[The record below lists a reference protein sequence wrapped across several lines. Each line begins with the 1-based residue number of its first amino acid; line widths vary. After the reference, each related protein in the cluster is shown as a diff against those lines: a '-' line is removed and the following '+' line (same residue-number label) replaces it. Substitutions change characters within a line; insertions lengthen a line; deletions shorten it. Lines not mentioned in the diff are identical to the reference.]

1 MKNPLTSQGCIVVTV
16 PCGEINCLKFLTVI
30 LMALGAE
37 EHNWEHTNG
46 EFCCIV
52 VAPHVCSSHHN
63 PAGLSPTGHLGNGC
77 VDLIMVRKQSVYQRA
92 KLLLHHKTVT
102 PTIIVKRVK
111 EFKFRE
117 LTGNFTLSRRSPLEG
132 DETGYQMPPASASI
146 IDEDEMTNHRAGQER
161 AQSAPVDQISP
172 ALPERSATLKHSSV
186 GPDLFGSLGAWNVD
200 GDELQYSDL
209 DVR

>member
-1 MKNPLTSQGCIVVTV
+1 MVV
-16 PCGEINCLKFLTVI
+16 
-30 LMALGAE
+30 GAE
-37 EHNWEHTNG
+37 EHSWEHTSG

-52 VAPHVCSSHHN
+52 AAPHVCSSHHN
-63 PAGLSPTGHLGNGC
+63 PAGISPTGHLGNGC

-102 PTIIVKRVK
+102 PTIIVKRVR

-117 LTGNFTLSRRSPLEG
+117 LTDGFNSSQHLPLES
-132 DETGYQMPPASASI
+132 DDIRYQMPPASASI
-146 IDEDEMTNHRAGQER
+146 IIDEDELTNHRAGQER
-161 AQSAPVDQISP
+161 AHSAPADQIAP
-172 ALPERSATLKHSSV
+172 ALPERSSTLKNRSL
-186 GPDLFGSLGAWNVD
+186 GPDVFGSLGAWNVD

>member
-1 MKNPLTSQGCIVVTV
+1 M
-16 PCGEINCLKFLTVI
+16 F
-30 LMALGAE
+30 LGAE
-37 EHNWEHTNG
+37 EHNWVHTNG
-46 EFCCIV
+46 EFCCVV

-63 PAGLSPTGHLGNGC
+63 PAGISPTGHLGNGC
-77 VDLIMVRKQSVYQRA
+77 VDLIMVKKQSVYQKA

-117 LTGNFTLSRRSPLEG
+117 LTNTFTSSRRSPENN
-132 DETGYQMPPASASI
+132 DSGYQIPPASASM

-161 AQSAPVDQISP
+161 AHSAPADEISP
-172 ALPERSATLKHSSV
+172 PLPERSATMKHRSA

>member
-1 MKNPLTSQGCIVVTV
+1 MV
-16 PCGEINCLKFLTVI
+16 
-30 LMALGAE
+30 LGAE
-37 EHNWEHTNG
+37 EHNWEHANG

-63 PAGLSPTGHLGNGC
+63 PAGISPTGHLGNGC
-77 VDLIMVRKQSVYQRA
+77 VDLIMVKKQSVYQRA

-102 PTIIVKRVK
+102 PTITVKRVK

-117 LTGNFTLSRRSPLEG
+117 LTTFPSSQQSALEN
-132 DETGYQMPPASASI
+132 DDTGYQMPAASASLI

-161 AQSAPVDQISP
+161 AHSAPADQIAP
-172 ALPERSATLKHSSV
+172 ALPERSATLKHRSV
-186 GPDLFGSLGAWNVD
+186 GPEPFGSLGAWNVD
-200 GDELQYSDL
+200 GDELQYCDL

>member
-1 MKNPLTSQGCIVVTV
+1 MV
-16 PCGEINCLKFLTVI
+16 
-30 LMALGAE
+30 LGAE
-37 EHNWEHTNG
+37 EHSWEHTNG

-63 PAGLSPTGHLGNGC
+63 PAGISPTGHLGNGC
-77 VDLIMVRKQSVYQRA
+77 VDLIMVKKQSVYQRA

-111 EFKFRE
+111 EFKFRD
-117 LTGNFTLSRRSPLEG
+117 LTTNTFTSSQQVPVES
-132 DETGYQMPPASASI
+132 DDTGYQMPPASASLI
-146 IDEDEMTNHRAGQER
+146 IDEDELTNHRAGQER
-161 AQSAPVDQISP
+161 AHSAPADQISP
-172 ALPERSATLKHSSV
+172 ALPERSATLKHRST
-186 GPDLFGSLGAWNVD
+186 GPEFFGPLGAWNVD

>member
-1 MKNPLTSQGCIVVTV
+1 MI
-16 PCGEINCLKFLTVI
+16 
-30 LMALGAE
+30 LGAE
-37 EHNWEHTNG
+37 EHNWEHIDG

-52 VAPHVCSSHHN
+52 VAPHICSSHHN
-63 PAGLSPTGHLGNGC
+63 PAGISPTGHLGNGC
-77 VDLIMVRKQSVYQRA
+77 VDLIMVKKQSVYQRA
-92 KLLLHHKTVT
+92 KLLLHHKTVK

-117 LTGNFTLSRRSPLEG
+117 LNNSFTSSRLSPSEN
-132 DETGYQMPPASASI
+132 DDSTCQMPSASASI

-161 AQSAPVDQISP
+161 AQSVPVDQIAP
-172 ALPERSATLKHSSV
+172 QLPERPATMKYRSA

>member
-1 MKNPLTSQGCIVVTV
+1 
-16 PCGEINCLKFLTVI
+16 
-30 LMALGAE
+30 
-37 EHNWEHTNG
+37 
-46 EFCCIV
+46 
-52 VAPHVCSSHHN
+52 
-63 PAGLSPTGHLGNGC
+63 
-77 VDLIMVRKQSVYQRA
+77 MVRKQSVYQRA

-117 LTGNFTLSRRSPLEG
+117 LTNNFSPLRRSPEN
-132 DETGYQMPPASASI
+132 DDTGYPMPPASASI

-161 AQSAPVDQISP
+161 AQSLPADENSFPV
-172 ALPERSATLKHSSV
+172 PERSATMKHRSA